1 MEKYQIFISYRREG
15 GDMLA
20 GRLCDRFKSLGYS
33 VFFDTESMHSGRF
46 NDQIYTAIENS
57 DNVLL
62 VLPRGA
68 LDEREGDDWVRNEL
82 THAFKYNK
90 HIIPVMA
97 NGFEFPETLPEELD
111 DIRYIEG
118 VTVLNEYFD
127 AAVERIKSFL
137 VNSDGD
143 NNEVQPAQKTEN
155 ELTLKKREY
164 EKAKKEY
171 GEDSLEA
178 NNANMK
184 VARAYQKLGDN
195 ENALAIF
202 EEVYSAYLQ
211 KNASSIY
218 LRDVV
223 YELSTLYEKT
233 GDIDKAIA
241 IYEVLYKK
249 LCEAKNESSFYAVN
263 TYKNLSRL
271 YIKKGENQKALNL
284 SGKAYEL
291 RINWNK
297 TERNDITLIF
307 ADANFVYG
315 NHQKALEL
323 YKKVYANEKFRL
335 AKSPIL
341 EKIADSYSALG
352 DYKRAAD
359 AYEKVIALEDI
370 TRNLR
375 YADPESTS
383 VLKKYLEAC
392 KRLNTP
398 ESAYSL
404 IEKEYDKHRK
414 SIIYGENSTVTFDY
428 LDKTAAIYGKIGEFS
443 RQLELYTRRYNTCL
457 KKRKITDEETLYSL
471 RLLASAHTAAGN
483 REEAL
488 SLYKKGYDNCNL
500 SLGGSHSE
508 TLKLLNFVAF
518 THYELGDY
526 EKAEACYENA
536 YNRYCDTL
544 GDANATT
551 LKCLESLISTYLKRK
566 KYKRAVEYAER
577 LYAAHVKEY
586 GELDLKTLVALKKY
600 AACVFKTK
608 DVELTLVMYER
619 LFAQQT
625 EVLGAEHEET
635 KESLKIIEKIKSSIK

>member
-57 DNVLL
+57 DNLLL

-118 VTVLNEYFD
+118 VTILNEYFD

-155 ELTLKKREY
+155 ELTLKKAEY

-184 VARAYQKLGDN
+184 VARAYQRLGDN
-195 ENALAIF
+195 ENALSIF

-223 YELSTLYEKT
+223 YELSELYEKT

-241 IYEVLYKK
+241 TYEVLYKK

-291 RINWNK
+291 RLNWNK

-307 ADANFVYG
+307 ADANALSG

-375 YADPESTS
+375 LSNPESTS

-398 ESAYSL
+398 ERAYSL

-428 LDKTAAIYGKIGEFS
+428 LDKTAAIYGKIGECS
-443 RQLELYTRRYNTCL
+443 RQIELYTRRYNICL
-457 KKRKITDEETLYSL
+457 KKRKITDKEALYSL
-471 RLLASAHTAAGN
+471 RLLASAHKAAGN
-483 REEAL
+483 REGAL

-500 SLGGSHSE
+500 SLGASHRN
-508 TLKLLNFVAF
+508 TLQMLCFMAVS
-518 THYELGDY
+518 HYELGDY
-526 EKAEACYENA
+526 DKAEMHLENA
-536 YNRYCDTL
+536 YDGYCETL
-544 GDANATT
+544 GETNATT
-551 LKCLESLISTYLKRK
+551 LKCLESLISTYLKRQ
-566 KYKRAVEYAER
+566 KYKKAAEYAER

-586 GELDLKTLVALKKY
+586 GELDVKTLVALKKY

-608 DVELTLVMYER
+608 DIELTLVMYER
-619 LFAQQT
+619 LHAQQT
-625 EVLGAEHEET
+625 EVFGAENEET

>member
-20 GRLCDRFKSLGYS
+20 GRLSDRFKSLGYS
-33 VFFDTESMHSGRF
+33 VFFDTESMRSGRF

-82 THAFKYNK
+82 AHAFKYNK

-97 NGFEFPETLPEELD
+97 NGFEFPEVLPEELD
-111 DIRYIEG
+111 DIRYNEG

-127 AAVERIKSFL
+127 AAVERIRSFL
-137 VNSDGD
+137 VDTGGENS
-143 NNEVQPAQKTEN
+143 EVQPAEKIQDT
-155 ELTLKKREY
+155 LTLKKAEY

-171 GEDSLEA
+171 GEDSIQA
-178 NNANMK
+178 NNAYMK

-223 YELSTLYEKT
+223 YELCKLYEKT
-233 GDIDKAIA
+233 GNIDKAIDT
-241 IYEVLYKK
+241 YEVLYKK
-249 LCEAKNESSFYAVN
+249 LCEAKNDGGFYAVN
-263 TYKNLSRL
+263 TYKNLSKL
-271 YIKKGENQKALNL
+271 YIKKGENQKALDL

-291 RINWNK
+291 RRNWNK
-297 TERNDITLIF
+297 TARNDITLIF

-323 YKKVYANEKFRL
+323 YKKVYSMEISRCYKA
-335 AKSPIL
+335 PVL
-341 EKIADSYSALG
+341 EKIANSYSVLG
-352 DYKRAAD
+352 EYKRAAN
-359 AYEKVIALEDI
+359 AYEKVIRWEYM
-370 TRNLR
+370 TRKLKLFLPDS
-375 YADPESTS
+375 YS
-383 VLKKYLEAC
+383 VLKKYLEVC
-392 KRLNTP
+392 KKLNTP
-398 ESAYSL
+398 ERAYSL
-404 IEKEYDKHRK
+404 IEKEYDKRRK
-414 SIIYGENSTVTFDY
+414 SVFYGENSVLDY
-428 LDKTAAIYGKIGEFS
+428 LDKAAAVYGKIGEFS
-443 RQLELYTRRYNTCL
+443 RQIELYTRRYNTCL
-457 KKRKITDEETLYSL
+457 KKRKITDRETLYSL
-471 RLLASAHTAAGN
+471 RLLAAAYNAAGN
-483 REEAL
+483 RDEAL
-488 SLYKKGYDNCNL
+488 SLYRKGYDSCSL
-500 SLGGSHSE
+500 RLGGSHSE

-518 THYELGDY
+518 SHYELGHY
-526 EKAEACYENA
+526 EKAEACYEDA

-551 LKCLESLISTYLKRK
+551 LKCLESLISTCLKRRK
-566 KYKRAVEYAER
+566 NKRVVELAEK
-577 LYAAHVKEY
+577 LYAGYVKAY
-586 GELDLKTLVALKKY
+586 GERDIKTLAALKKY

-608 DVELTLVMYER
+608 DFELTLVMYER
-619 LFAQQT
+619 LLTQQT
-625 EVLGAEHEET
+625 EILGAEHEET
-635 KESLKIIEKIKSSIK
+635 KESLKIIEKMKSAIK